1 MKCQMFFSTNAA
13 AVILAKDD
21 VEINLNFVEKSI
33 TIITMI
39 FKNVCKFL
47 INLNDIRV

>member
-1 MKCQMFFSTNAA
+1 MKCQMFVTTNA

-21 VEINLNFVEKSI
+21 VEINLNFVKKSI

-39 FKNVCKFL
+39 FKNFCKFL

>member
-1 MKCQMFFSTNAA
+1 MKCQMFFTMNA
-13 AVILAKDD
+13 AKDD

-39 FKNVCKFL
+39 FKNFCKFL